1 MKPVQAITC
10 AWLQPHTETTRTITL
25 KHKSA
30 FLQPEAFRGVKG
42 YVGGWAG
49 GKRLGLGEPTFT
61 TMIGRPT
68 HGDQGGGRRY
78 CHLMRVYPQCV
89 DFLWRAIKATGRT
102 DLARNAGS
110 YEKALE
116 VVLVEVL

>member
-1 MKPVQAITC
+1 M
-10 AWLQPHTETTRTITL
+10 WEGG
-25 KHKSA
+25 
-30 FLQPEAFRGVKG
+30 PEARD
-42 YVGGWAG
+42 WDW
-49 GKRLGLGEPTFT
+49 ENQ
-61 TMIGRPT
+61 PT